1 MISLPSSFPRR
12 VRIHGGGFDA
22 SARAMHRNA
31 ANENVSFAT
40 IERTKMSTKT
50 TLKRVSLVAVAALGF
65 GLLSVVPSS
74 ATSQADTLTLSAAT
88 SSATI
93 GTPVTITAN
102 QSFIASSN
110 GDSLSVTASLVSSPA
125 SSVALP
131 ILSSVGVGN
140 TNGTPVAS
148 AQLST
153 LNALAAGYT
162 TGITTVSLTPTHAG
176 TYVIKLTPAILG
188 GGGTLQAVA
197 VTWTVTVAAVGAA
210 TAADSTSFLNA
221 GEATAATADATV
233 AAAMTINATAQAAS
247 IVVTPKNAALTNLT
261 STAILS
267 VSISGPGSLGIS
279 DVAGV
284 ASQTATGR
292 ALTGTAGQNVI
303 GVFSDG
309 TSGVATITVAIGTTV
324 ISTETVTFSGAL
336 ASFTATPVKT
346 VIGIGST
353 DTVAITGKDAAGVA
367 ASVGTYYAT
376 SATPA
381 VATVAISGTNVVVTG
396 VAFGTSVIT
405 IGNAATSPTIS
416 TTFTVTVGKT
426 TIGTLTMTTDKATY
440 AAGEKVTLTVR
451 ALGSNGTAVGDGTY
465 ATTFS
470 AAGVTSNIA
479 VTGAALPGA
488 SVAFVGG
495 VATYVIYAP
504 VASATVTL
512 TGTEGA
518 STDSTTKGTVSVSF
532 DVTSPGSDAATDAAN
547 AATDAA
553 NYAADAADA
562 ATTAAQEATA
572 AAVAAQESA
581 DAATAAVVALG
592 LRVDT
597 LLASVRAQLTSL
609 KNLIIRIIK
618 KTKA

>member
-93 GTPVTITAN
+93 GTPVTVTVN
-102 QSFIASSN
+102 QSFIASGT

-140 TNGTPVAS
+140 TNGVPAAS
-148 AQLST
+148 GQLST
-153 LNALAAGYT
+153 LNPIAAGYT

-176 TYVIKLTPAILG
+176 TYVIKLTPAIIN

-221 GEATAATADATV
+221 GEATAATSDATV
-233 AAAMTINATAQAAS
+233 AAAMTLNATAQAAS

-267 VSISGPGSLGIS
+267 VSIAGPGSLGIS

-353 DTVAITGKDAAGVA
+353 DTVAITGKDAAGVS

-381 VATVAISGTNVVVTG
+381 VATVAISGTNVIVTG
-396 VAFGTSVIT
+396 VAVGTSVIT
-405 IGNAATSPTIS
+405 IGNAATSPTVS

-426 TIGTLTMTTDKATY
+426 TIGTLTMTTDKASY
-440 AAGEKVTLTVR
+440 AAGEKVTLTVH

-470 AAGVTSNIA
+470 STGVTSNIA
-479 VTGAALPGA
+479 VTGATLPVA

-504 VASATVTL
+504 VAAATVTL